1 MPTSVRLDPETELLL
16 KRLARRS
23 GRSKSE
29 VLREALHRMAERSV
43 AEVEAEASVYSLIP
57 DLVGAARQGPPDLAR
72 RHKQAYRESLARKH
86 RR

>member
-29 VLREALHRMAERSV
+29 VLRDALHRMAEPSV
-43 AEVEAEASVYSLIP
+43 AENEEASVHSLIA
-57 DLVGAARQGPPDLAR
+57 DLVGAAGQGRASLAR
-72 RHKQAYRESLARKH
+72 RHKDAYRESLARKH
-86 RR
+86 GR

>member
-29 VLREALHRMAERSV
+29 VLRDALYRMAEPP
-43 AEVEAEASVYSLIP
+43 ATEDEAASVHSLIS
-57 DLVGAARQGPPDLAR
+57 DLVGAAGQGPANLAR
-72 RHKQAYRESLARKH
+72 RHKHAYRESLARKYG
-86 RR
+86 R